1 MKKKFIY
8 TSLICLL
15 MGFSAAA
22 QGNLQFNRII
32 TDQKT
37 LTSTFGGYTDLLTVP
52 SGKVWKIESMST
64 GITSA
69 GERIFELNG
78 VLTIVSEGFS
88 PIWLKAG
95 DTARILFTASS
106 DYNPD
111 KPWLRG
117 VYMSI
122 IEYNIIP

>member
-1 MKKKFIY
+1 MKKL
-8 TSLICLL
+8 SLILSFLL
-15 MGFSAAA
+15 ISIGLRA

-37 LTSTFGGYTDLLTVP
+37 FNPSFGYTDLLTVP

-64 GITSA
+64 GSIGG

-78 VLTIVSEGFS
+78 VLTPVPEGFS

-95 DTARILFTASS
+95 DTARILFRGSS
-106 DYNPD
+106 QYIPDY
-111 KPWLRG
+111 PWFFSA
-117 VYMSI
+117 YISI